1 MQSSAISTSM
11 KEMVLG
17 AIDRIRKTHSDFEDA
32 YETYVAQ
39 YGKDK
44 INVNAPIN
52 LSDSIDPVA
61 LVLGSNC
68 VIFYDDYSKT
78 LRGDIGKL
86 NLKQD
91 EVYILG
97 RRQPQDSKIVAW
109 GEHRNVE
116 LKDYNSRVDTI
127 PSRVH
132 AAMVLLSEKET
143 LFTDL
148 GSSAGTMI
156 VGESLH
162 KGAFVRVYDPGTEK
176 IPSVKFER
184 VFTTKQIS

>member
-1 MQSSAISTSM
+1 MQRSTVSSSINELVFAAIE
-11 KEMVLG
+11 K
-17 AIDRIRKTHSDFEDA
+17 IRLSQPDFDEA
-32 YETYVAQ
+32 YETYVQQ
-39 YGKDK
+39 YGSDK
-44 INVNAPIN
+44 VSFNTPMN

-68 VIFYDDYSKT
+68 VVFYNDYSKT
-78 LRGDIGKL
+78 LKGDIGSL

-109 GEHRNVE
+109 SEHGGVE
-116 LKDYNSRVDTI
+116 LKEYNSRVATI

-132 AAMVLLSEKET
+132 AAVVLLSEKET

-148 GSSAGTMI
+148 GSSAGTMV
-156 VGESLH
+156 VGESL
-162 KGAFVRVYDPGTEK
+162 KRGAFVKVYDPGTEK
-176 IPSVKFER
+176 TPSVKFER
-184 VFTTKQIS
+184 VYTSK

>member
-32 YETYVAQ
+32 YETYVVQ

-132 AAMVLLSEKET
+132 AAIVLLSE
-143 LFTDL
+143 
-148 GSSAGTMI
+148 
-156 VGESLH
+156 
-162 KGAFVRVYDPGTEK
+162 
-176 IPSVKFER
+176 
-184 VFTTKQIS
+184 